1 MKKVMMYLLLV
12 LFVSIIAIS
21 GCSSKDVQDD
31 FNGDVEENVKPSVEE
46 NVVDDNDDSS
56 DNGADASEV
65 NGGIPSDVVKLL
77 EKSKDKLR
85 NIKYEHRRFP
95 NNQELHIISIL
106 GDKIVYILPESQAF
120 FKDEYFDTVYMDI
133 SERSAVAYCEHK
145 GDQKCPHPNKE
156 FDVEFDDY
164 IGMIIYDGWI
174 DKIING
180 KNYVKRDQETLFDR
194 KVDVFDVDI
203 EGFEYPHEISQ
214 NPQKSTLNKTENSGY
229 SKSSINGVTH
239 RISVDQFYGVP
250 MKIEKYP
257 DSDVDGNRPA
267 EEYTYRIISVDK
279 LESNDIKHKVV
290 PE

>member
-120 FKDEYFDTVYMDI
+120 FKDEYFDTVFLDI
-133 SERSAVAYCEHK
+133 SERS
-145 GDQKCPHPNKE
+145 
-156 FDVEFDDY
+156 
-164 IGMIIYDGWI
+164 
-174 DKIING
+174 
-180 KNYVKRDQETLFDR
+180 
-194 KVDVFDVDI
+194 
-203 EGFEYPHEISQ
+203 
-214 NPQKSTLNKTENSGY
+214 
-229 SKSSINGVTH
+229 
-239 RISVDQFYGVP
+239 
-250 MKIEKYP
+250 
-257 DSDVDGNRPA
+257 
-267 EEYTYRIISVDK
+267 
-279 LESNDIKHKVV
+279 
-290 PE
+290 